1 MLMSAQEA
9 ETVTTFH
16 TAVIRLLTEN
26 NNLLKEN
33 NTLMKEN
40 NTLMKENKAL
50 LLEAN
55 AKLHKIVVNTS

>member
-40 NTLMKENKAL
+40 KAL

>member
-1 MLMSAQEA
+1 MSAQEA

-40 NTLMKENKAL
+40 KAL